1 MNYSDSCQTDTSD
14 ALMDAISVESHHDI
28 GGSLPAVERAIRFRQ
43 HLKGYMSDYYTA
55 LAIVRRE
62 TSPAS
67 SLTRRPYPLSLRSGS
82 DWGIWKLRRRTGTLF
97 SRERSILGHVGHSA
111 LTSGLPRVCG
121 GFTCLRTRAC
131 EMQSSCY
138 RLARPP
144 EQASQSTRNFKN
156 STEEDQNRHVS
167 TIVQNV

>member
-1 MNYSDSCQTDTSD
+1 MNFSDSCQTDTSD

-43 HLKGYMSDYYTA
+43 HLKGYMSDYHTA

-97 SRERSILGHVGHSA
+97 SRSEEHTSELQSHSFISYA
-111 LTSGLPRVCG
+111 V
-121 GFTCLRTRAC
+121 FCL
-131 EMQSSCY
+131 
-138 RLARPP
+138 
-144 EQASQSTRNFKN
+144 KKK
-156 STEEDQNRHVS
+156 
-167 TIVQNV
+167 I